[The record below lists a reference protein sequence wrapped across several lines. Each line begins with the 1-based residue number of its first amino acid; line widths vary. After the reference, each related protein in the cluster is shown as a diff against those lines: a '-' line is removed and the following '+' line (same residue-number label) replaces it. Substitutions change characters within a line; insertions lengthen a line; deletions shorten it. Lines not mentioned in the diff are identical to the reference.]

1 MIRIP
6 ELDKVYQY
14 LLIILAFLMPLTV
27 FGANLIIVIIV
38 FLWFLT
44 GNYKLK
50 FYQIFDNKLM
60 VASIVFFAIH
70 VIALLWTEDIL
81 WGLHIV
87 HKMWYFLLLLPIL
100 YTIVKKEYIKYYVNS
115 FLLALVITVL
125 LSYLIWFEIIPPF
138 KEANVFDP
146 TPFMSHVSYN
156 PILLFGIY
164 LVYHETIFNKNL
176 SKLKIFFYSIIALA
190 MSFNMFIT
198 LGRAGQVAFFLMV
211 TIFIFQCFRFQ
222 KIKAFFLIFIILPSI
237 FFGAY
242 QTSYY
247 FKLRVNNTVTAIY
260 TFNENNFTSLGIRL
274 TYSIN
279 SWELIKKNPLF
290 GVGTGDLP
298 NELNKINKKNSPNMP
313 HTTNPHNMYVLVM
326 VELGLL
332 GFVSLMSILYYQVRL
347 SFSGSNKFIQ
357 DFGLALP
364 LLFFVLMLSDSYLLG
379 HYTSLLFVFFSSFLY
394 KDFERYQ

>member
-27 FGANLIIVIIV
+27 FGANLIIVIIL

-100 YTIVKKEYIKYYVNS
+100 YTIVKKEYIKHYVNS
-115 FLLALVITVL
+115 FLLALVITVF

-176 SKLKIFFYSIIALA
+176 SKLKIFFYSIVALA

-211 TIFIFQCFRFQ
+211 TIFIFQCFRHQ
-222 KIKAFFLIFIILPSI
+222 KIKAFFLMLIILPSI

-242 QTSYY
+242 QTSDY
-247 FKLRVNNTVTAIY
+247 FKLRVNNTVTAMY
-260 TFNENNFTSLGIRL
+260 TFNEDNFTSLGIRL

-313 HTTNPHNMYVLVM
+313 PTTNPHNMYVLVM

-357 DFGLALP
+357 DFGLTIP
-364 LLFFVLMLSDSYLLG
+364 LLFFALMLSDSYLLG

-394 KDFERYQ
+394 KDFERY